1 MRARPH
7 SAHWPSV
14 RLLPPSRSP
23 LFHGSPR
30 WRITRSG
37 PSEPQPQAPGA
48 AGTPAISVVTSGR
61 SGLCWLSRPGPPCLT
76 CWSGPMGRG
85 AAGRGEVPRGVG
97 GSGFVRPSTRE
108 IWRWSRKVTR
118 GRRSGRKTGMCCA
131 SPRRARRVADTVHV
145 LKAEMQVCSWG
156 VAGPP
161 PKPEENVG
169 LTELRW
175 LACAHSGGGA
185 GWKPAASSSPALAP
199 RLYHTRTCVR
209 LSPRRL
215 MTFTTSTC
223 KRGSGH
229 GSAYRQTCPP
239 PTLPPRHPVVQHSVA
254 TFLPAPHS
262 LLPPGASLSSRHL
275 HILQRS
281 LCSSPFVNHAGCRDR
296 PHAENTGP
304 HLGSPLNRNIRR
316 VVDAD

>member
-1 MRARPH
+1 
-7 SAHWPSV
+7 
-14 RLLPPSRSP
+14 
-23 LFHGSPR
+23 
-30 WRITRSG
+30 
-37 PSEPQPQAPGA
+37 
-48 AGTPAISVVTSGR
+48 
-61 SGLCWLSRPGPPCLT
+61 
-76 CWSGPMGRG
+76 
-85 AAGRGEVPRGVG
+85 
-97 GSGFVRPSTRE
+97 
-108 IWRWSRKVTR
+108 
-118 GRRSGRKTGMCCA
+118 MCCA

-215 MTFTTSTC
+215 MGFTTSTC
-223 KRGSGH
+223 KRGSGR
-229 GSAYRQTCPP
+229 GSAYRRTCPP
-239 PTLPPRHPVVQHSVA
+239 PHPATPSPRRTAQRGHLPAGAPSSPS
-254 TFLPAPHS
+254 LPAPHS

-304 HLGSPLNRNIRR
+304 HLGSPLNRNICR